1 MATEPRTTLFH
12 TFIYGAILTFPI
24 LFLQFV
30 VNEEK
35 IFSSVLMQ
43 DVLFSGVVEEF
54 FKWFIL
60 LIAIYHHIE
69 FDDPYDGV
77 LYGVSISLGFAT
89 VENILY
95 ILSFGLDTA
104 FMRALMPVSS
114 HALFGVVMGYY
125 LGRAKFTGRNIS
137 IRYQAV
143 ALTLPMLL
151 HIIFNFILTIE
162 GKWAYIML
170 PFMLFLWWFA
180 LRKVKIAHKQL
191 VQMLAAQQKFYQ
203 LKIAKSIIKIGRLKL
218 FAICSSKIYL
228 IEKIKKRNKR
238 LLE

>member
-1 MATEPRTTLFH
+1 MFVLLSVSIAPALALFSFFYLRNQMATEPRTTLFH

-125 LGRAKFTGRNIS
+125 LGRAKFTGRNSS

-143 ALTLPMLL
+143 SLALPMLL

-180 LRKVKIAHKQL
+180 LRKVKNAHKQL
-191 VQMLAAQQKFYQ
+191 VQMLAAQQKF
-203 LKIAKSIIKIGRLKL
+203 
-218 FAICSSKIYL
+218 
-228 IEKIKKRNKR
+228 
-238 LLE
+238 